1 MTLYA
6 ELGQALAESLN
17 IKDERVTKKNS
28 KINKKLN
35 ESINEEREMSYT
47 PGFDAMV
54 DLIDS
59 GISENDILQEILRW
73 LPDDTLAEMADDFR
87 RQWDLDYF
95 EESLDISKE

>member
-17 IKDERVTKKNS
+17 IKDERVAKKNS

-54 DLIDS
+54 DLMDS

-73 LPDDTLAEMADDFR
+73 LPDDTLAKMADDFR

-95 EESLDISKE
+95 EEEE